1 MLENFDSRFPGSPE
15 TFPDPVGNSPN
26 RTAIDAPHDRVL
38 CGSLIFSRYYIILI
52 QNAMPLQAF
61 PASRQGWSLA
71 RYKAQMSEV
80 TLKESEWRGRV
91 IVLHWRK
98 EERNR
103 KFCFLTCS
111 SIEIA

>member
-1 MLENFDSRFPGSPE
+1 
-15 TFPDPVGNSPN
+15 
-26 RTAIDAPHDRVL
+26 
-38 CGSLIFSRYYIILI
+38 
-52 QNAMPLQAF
+52 
-61 PASRQGWSLA
+61 
-71 RYKAQMSEV
+71 MSEV

-111 SIEIA
+111 SIEASETALLITICSANIYQCDSSRIQDPDVPSGLATSQTYPHPLSH